1 MCDITSSTVSKRSVP
16 GEIRR
21 KEAVSPPP
29 GLVSTSL
36 LKKEWSGNNHG
47 ESAVDRSA
55 VNINN
60 PDKMK
65 LNELIS
71 ILLF

>member
-1 MCDITSSTVSKRSVP
+1 
-16 GEIRR
+16 
-21 KEAVSPPP
+21 
-29 GLVSTSL
+29 

-65 LNELIS
+65 LNELVQFALIS